1 MRPGSQVGYRVDV
14 VESKVFGV
22 VVVDLLHS
30 FAVDRNIGDAEIRSL
45 LANPGYSGAGKAD
58 LDGSA
63 QESPPGTGQIAFIP
77 GTIEDAP
84 VGGAATAGRKDN
96 RWVCGADHS
105 ATGWRRCTLG
115 RIGHRRKLPRR
126 RF

>member
-14 VESKVFGV
+14 VGNQVFGV

-45 LANPGYSGAGKAD
+45 LADPAYSGAGKAD

-63 QESPPGTGQIAFIP
+63 QESPSGTGQIAFIP
-77 GTIEDAP
+77 GTTEDAP
-84 VGGAATAGRKDN
+84 VGGAATAGRKDK

-105 ATGWRRCTLG
+105 ATGWRRRALG
-115 RIGHRRKLPRR
+115 STGDW
-126 RF
+126 